1 MEGDDR
7 MPSNVQKQTNTVDVV
22 VPVYNEEDTI
32 EVFHQQLSQI
42 AAELTNDFTFYY
54 INDGSNDHTQEK
66 LEYLASVDS
75 RVVVIELTRNFGHQ
89 AALTAGLDVSGGD
102 IVITMDGDGQHPPS
116 LIPEMLSLSQ
126 AGYDIVLTKRIEER
140 RTSLPKR
147 WTSAAFYWILNKI
160 SDTDIEP
167 GVADFRMMSREAV
180 DALISLREYHRFLR
194 GMTAWIGYQ
203 TVIIPF
209 IPPERLGGRSKYSL
223 NKMVK
228 LAMDAGFSFSLVPL
242 YIGFFVGLMFL
253 VLAFAEII
261 YVSSFWLSGKQ
272 DSLVPGWS
280 SLMFMLLFVGGT
292 LLTLLGLVG
301 VYIGHIFQEVKRR
314 PVYIVKRSGSK
325 SAQIQKTEDD
335 S

>member
-1 MEGDDR
+1 
-7 MPSNVQKQTNTVDVV
+7 MPSDFKKQTTAVDVI
-22 VPVYNEEDTI
+22 VPVYNEEATI
-32 EVFHQQLSQI
+32 EVFHQHLSQT
-42 AAELTNDFTFYY
+42 AGELTNDFTFYY
-54 INDGSNDHTQEK
+54 INDGSTDHTQEK
-66 LEYLASVDS
+66 LENLSRVDD
-75 RVVVIELTRNFGHQ
+75 RVVVVELTRNFGHQ

-126 AGYDIVLTKRIEER
+126 AGYDIVLTKRINER
-140 RTSLPKR
+140 KTSLLKR

-160 SDTDIEP
+160 SVTEIEP

-194 GMTAWIGYQ
+194 GMTAWIGYR

-209 IPPERLGGRSKYSL
+209 VPPERLGGRTKYSL
-223 NKMVK
+223 HKMIK
-228 LAMDAGFSFSLVPL
+228 LAMDAGFSFSLAPL
-242 YIGFFVGLMFL
+242 YIGFVLGLIFL

-261 YVSSFWLSGKQ
+261 YVSSFWLSGNQ

-301 VYIGHIFQEVKRR
+301 VYIGYIFQEVKRR
-314 PVYIVKRSGSK
+314 PVYLIKRKKAETG
-325 SAQIQKTEDD
+325 AIQDAEDN